1 MLEVWQ
7 PVPGKIFVEIAL
19 CAFREREASGHPF
32 SLRKGMEAGS
42 HTFGSSTCCAWRVGL
57 AAPSCGHCCCAQLLN
72 HLPSQ
77 SWIQLSNLRLNQ
89 SPLTERDPSETEATQ
104 GGSHYISLSLSWPPG
119 CILGTLCRALE
130 GTDLATEA
138 TAGSQGCRTVTPRL
152 WTSPSHPQRL
162 CPHRGWQ
169 VEEGETAET

>member
-1 MLEVWQ
+1 LWKLLCGHLEEEKLQAIPSASRRAWKLGPTLLVAA
-7 PVPGKIFVEIAL
+7 PAVPGE
-19 CAFREREASGHPF
+19 
-32 SLRKGMEAGS
+32 
-42 HTFGSSTCCAWRVGL
+42 L

-138 TAGSQGCRTVTPRL
+138 TAGSQGCRTDTPRL

-162 CPHRGWQ
+162 
-169 VEEGETAET
+169 